1 MSFGTILAAAFIAA
15 LFGLAVRYLV
25 RNGACSVC
33 SDAESCRES
42 SGGCGGCPHSGA
54 CRPK

>member
-1 MSFGTILAAAFIAA
+1 MSPGTILVAAFIAV
-15 LFGLAVRYLV
+15 LFGLAVRYLK
-25 RNGACSVC
+25 RNGACSAC

-42 SGGCGGCPHSGA
+42 SGSCCGCPHSGA